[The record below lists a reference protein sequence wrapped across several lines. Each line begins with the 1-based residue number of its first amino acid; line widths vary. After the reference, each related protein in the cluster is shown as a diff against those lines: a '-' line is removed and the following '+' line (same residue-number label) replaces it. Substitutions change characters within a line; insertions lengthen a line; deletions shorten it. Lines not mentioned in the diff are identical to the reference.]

1 MSPGEGGEKDITG
14 GDEMSEKM
22 VIEGEMRWSEGD
34 AVHYGGFEVRASGE
48 DDWNEVGD
56 LVAERFTLQEGHHGW
71 RDWFGPANLG
81 RLRITVERVEP
92 KERGA

>member
-1 MSPGEGGEKDITG
+1 MGEGVEKDITG

-34 AVHYGGFEVRASGE
+34 AVHFGGFEVRAGE
-48 DDWNEVGD
+48 GDEWNEVGE
-56 LVAERFTLQEGHHGW
+56 LVAERFYLPEGHHGW
-71 RDWFGPANLG
+71 RDWFAPETLG

-92 KERGA
+92 EDQ